1 MYSPRHLFHIY
12 KDDLVNLWSASFFNT
27 SICFT
32 FLYWLVFYTLL
43 IRSLHNSVDDDL
55 SALQPFQQ
63 LGTISIFVL
72 APLLSCHFVWTVWMN
87 FVNLSFS
94 FNDKF
99 SLQARIKALSRLML
113 PNECLRDSTNK
124 TKPNSGKNISYTHTK
139 ATLNVYNNNIN
150 GNWSFPFS
158 LAPLFT

>member
-1 MYSPRHLFHIY
+1 MLCSENVHIY
-12 KDDLVNLWSASFFNT
+12 LTPLCSLLLHSSMCYTYEEENVTIWKDKKDL
-27 SICFT
+27 
-32 FLYWLVFYTLL
+32 LV
-43 IRSLHNSVDDDL
+43 LHNSVDDDL

-63 LGTISIFVL
+63 LGTISIFIL
-72 APLLSCHFVWTVWMN
+72 APLLSCHFVWTVLMN

-113 PNECLRDSTNK
+113 PHECPRDSTNK